1 MPELPEVETVCR
13 GLRAAL
19 TGRSLTRVT
28 VRRPDLRFPFPENF
42 AARLQGRRVE
52 AVDRR
57 AKYILVRLDDDRV
70 WLSHLGMSG
79 RMTIG
84 SGALP
89 PPGPHDHFCLETD
102 DDQHLVYTDARRFGF
117 MDLIEAE
124 GLADHPRLKLL
135 GPEPLSANFGPS
147 LDTDTLAR
155 LLAGRATSIKAAL
168 LDQRIVAG
176 LGNIYVSEAL
186 YRARISPLRPAGSVT
201 RAEAA
206 RLAKAIPAVLTDAIA
221 AGGSS
226 LRDYVQ
232 SSGELGYFQHSW
244 AVYDREGER
253 CPDCRCDPTEGG
265 GIRRIVQGGRST
277 YYCPVRQC

>member
-19 TGRSLTRVT
+19 TGRSLMRVT

-42 AARLQGRRVE
+42 AGRLQGRRVE
-52 AVDRR
+52 SVDRR
-57 AKYILVRLDDDRV
+57 AKYILVRLNDDHV
-70 WLSHLGMSG
+70 WLAHLGMAG

-84 SGALP
+84 PGALP

-102 DDQHLVYTDARRFGF
+102 DGQHLVYTDARRFGF
-117 MDLIEAE
+117 MDLIESP
-124 GLADHPRLKLL
+124 GLADHPRLRSL

-147 LDTDTLAR
+147 LDSDTLAR
-155 LLAGRATSIKAAL
+155 LLAGRATSMKAAL

-186 YRARISPLRPAGSVT
+186 YRARISPVRPAGSIT

-253 CPDCRCDPTEGG
+253 CPDCRCDPAEGG
-265 GIRRIVQGGRST
+265 GVRRILQGGRST
-277 YYCPVRQC
+277 YYCPVLQC